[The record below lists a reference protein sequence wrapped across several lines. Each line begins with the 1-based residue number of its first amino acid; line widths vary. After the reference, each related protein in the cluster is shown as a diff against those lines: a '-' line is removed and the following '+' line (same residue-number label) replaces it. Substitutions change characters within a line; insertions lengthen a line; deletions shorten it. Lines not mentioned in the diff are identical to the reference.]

1 MKSKE
6 CAGKGSLT
14 VRKVVDGN
22 EAVAYIS
29 YAFTEAAVVYPIT
42 PSSTMPEKVEEWSQS
57 GRLNI
62 FGQPVQTITMQSEG
76 AVAGA
81 MHGLLKAGAL
91 TTSYT
96 SSQGLLL
103 MEPTMYKLVGEL
115 LPGVVHVAARSL
127 SSSALCIFGDHTDVM
142 AIRQTGVVMLSS
154 ANVQEAAYF
163 AAVAHLVA
171 IATKVPV
178 IHFFE
183 GFDTSHEMQAIT
195 LPTYQQLWPFINRK
209 EYESFKET
217 AIRNDQ
223 PRAYGS
229 SQTPDIFFQQLEVNN
244 QLYLEIPDIIKKKL
258 RQLAP
263 LFQQECSLVDF
274 DGAHDAEVVIVLMG
288 AVSET
293 CKQVVE
299 EQNRLGKKY
308 AVITIHLYRPFPSQA
323 FIHQIPK
330 TVKKIIVLDRTKENG
345 SIAEPLLLDVQSACY
360 ELEERPEIIGGRYG
374 LGSKEVMPHHIRAV
388 FFEAEKPMPKKRF
401 TIGIKDD
408 ITSLSIDPIG
418 AKDLTEPSVY
428 QVKNWGFG
436 SDGAVSCSRQTVKII
451 GEQLGKY
458 VQGKF
463 WFDPRKSG
471 NLTVSHL
478 RFSDHKITSRYRIQ
492 TTDFVSCYC
501 DRYFKRYPVL
511 QGLKENGIL
520 LINTPAKQRVESIL
534 PNDAKKYLATNN
546 IHVYII
552 SANKIARELGIGP
565 HINTIMQACFFYLS
579 QVMDY
584 EKAITYLI
592 EETRKKFQKVDPEM
606 VSLNQRAIEQAIK
619 NLQQIDI
626 PQEWQYLEKE
636 KTLPTVEA
644 DFFTDI
650 QEPMLAQS
658 GDEISVSQ
666 LVKQGMNDGSLP
678 LGTTAVEKRNI
689 ATEIPIWKANKCI
702 QCNLCSVHCPHAAIR
717 PFIIDSVEGM
727 PTVKTKENKRF
738 RIQVSPLDCTGCSIC
753 RDVCPTAEKA
763 LVMEDLEKH
772 IEEADNWHYLIE
784 NNQNETYRKKQL
796 LRDTQFKKPLLE
808 FSGACA
814 GCGETAYVKLLT
826 QLFGNHLVIANATGC
841 SSIWSN
847 STPSVAF
854 TTDENGNG
862 PVWGNSLL
870 ENNAEYGYGMHIGAQ
885 LIQRNIFE
893 KIKGLTE
900 KLKYSS
906 AFRETLQS
914 WCQLYTTGENNQEIA
929 NKLTRAILIE
939 KQSNPELE
947 ELFSYKHF
955 FQRRSQWIIGGDGWA
970 YDIGYSGIDQLLSEG
985 ENINILILDNE
996 GYSNTGGQPS
1006 KASPLAARMKFASYG
1021 KKTNKKNMAMLALQ
1035 YENVYVAQVS
1045 LGANPNHTYKVFQEA
1060 EKHEGPSIIMAYSPC
1075 VLHGIH
1081 ENSSILEERKAVET
1095 GYWHLF
1101 RYNPNEKGSGKPKMI
1116 IDSKPPKWDHYQNF
1130 LMGER
1135 RFSSLSFQD
1144 QQEAQRLFLQN
1155 QQYAKKQYEMLVKL
1169 EEQTK

>member
-1 MKSKE
+1 M
-6 CAGKGSLT
+6 
-14 VRKVVDGN
+14 RKVVDGN

-42 PSSTMPEKVEEWSQS
+42 PSSTMPEKVEEWSQL
-57 GRLNI
+57 GQLNI
-62 FGQPVQTITMQSEG
+62 FGQPVQTINMQSES

-103 MEPTMYKLVGEL
+103 MEPTIYKLVGEL
-115 LPGVVHVAARSL
+115 LPGVVHVATRSL
-127 SSSALCIFGDHTDVM
+127 SSSALSIFGDHTDVM
-142 AIRQTGVVMLSS
+142 AIRQTGVIMLSS
-154 ANVQEAAYF
+154 TNVQEAAYF
-163 AAVAHLVA
+163 AAVAHIVA
-171 IATKVPV
+171 ITTKLPV

-195 LPTYQQLWPFINRK
+195 LPAYQELLPFMNKK
-209 EYESFKET
+209 EYDSFKKT

-244 QLYLEIPDIIKKKL
+244 HLYLEIPKIIQHTL
-258 RQLAP
+258 QQLAAV
-263 LFQQECSLVDF
+263 FNHECSLVDF
-274 DGAHDAEVVIVLMG
+274 NGAPDAEIVIILMG

-308 AVITIHLYRPFPSQA
+308 AVITIHLYRPFPTQA
-323 FIHQIPK
+323 FIQHIPK
-330 TVKKIIVLDRTKENG
+330 TVRKLIVLDRTKENG
-345 SIAEPLLLDVQSACY
+345 SVAEPLLLDVQSACY
-360 ELEERPEIIGGRYG
+360 ELEERPEIIGGRYS
-374 LGSKEVMPHHIRAV
+374 LGSKEVLPSHIRAV
-388 FFEAEKPMPKKRF
+388 FREAEQKQPKKRF

-408 ITSLSIDPIG
+408 ITNLSINPVG
-418 AKDLTEPSVY
+418 ANDLTEQNVY
-428 QVKNWGFG
+428 QVKNWGMG

-478 RFSDHKITSRYRIQ
+478 RFSDHKINSRYRIQ

-511 QGLKENGIL
+511 KGLKANGIL
-520 LINTPAKQRVESIL
+520 LINTPTKQRLDVIL
-534 PNDAKKYLATNN
+534 PNNAKKYLAAHN
-546 IHVYII
+546 IQVYII
-552 SANKIARELGIGP
+552 SANKIARGLGIGP

-579 QVMDY
+579 QVMEY
-584 EKAITYLI
+584 EKAIAYLI

-606 VSLNQRAIEQAIK
+606 VFLNQQAMEQAVK
-619 NLQQIDI
+619 NLQRIDV
-626 PQEWQYLEKE
+626 PQEWEYLEEDKQAATE
-636 KTLPTVEA
+636 EST
-644 DFFTDI
+644 FFADI
-650 QEPMLAQS
+650 QEPMLTQR
-658 GDEISVSQ
+658 GDDISVSK
-666 LVKQGMNDGSLP
+666 LIKHGMNDGSLP

-689 ATEIPIWKANKCI
+689 ATEIPIWKADKCI

-717 PFIIDSVEGM
+717 PFLVDSADGIQ
-727 PTVKTKENKRF
+727 TIKTKENQHF

-753 RDVCPTAEKA
+753 HDVCPVPEKA

-772 IEEADNWHYLIE
+772 SKEADNWRYLIE
-784 NNQNETYRKKQL
+784 NNQNETYTRKPL
-796 LRDTQFKKPLLE
+796 LRDTQWKKPLLE

-814 GCGETAYVKLLT
+814 GCGQTAYVKLLT

-854 TTDENGNG
+854 ATDENGDG

-870 ENNAEYGYGMHIGAQ
+870 ENNAEYGYGMHVGAQ
-885 LIQRNIFE
+885 LIQRNLFK
-893 KIKGLTE
+893 KITE
-900 KLKYSS
+900 LMRNPKYSS

-914 WCQLYTTGENNQEIA
+914 WCQLYSAGENNKDMA
-929 NKLTRAILIE
+929 NKLIRAILIE

-970 YDIGYSGIDQLLSEG
+970 YDIGYSGIDQLLSQG

-1006 KASPLAARMKFASYG
+1006 KASPMAARMKFASYG
-1021 KKTNKKNMAMLALQ
+1021 KKTNKKNLAMLALQ
-1035 YENVYVAQVS
+1035 YENVYAAQVS
-1045 LGANPNHTYKVFQEA
+1045 LGANPTHTYKVFKEA
-1060 EKHEGPSIIMAYSPC
+1060 EKHEGPSIIVAYSPC

-1081 ENSSILEERKAVET
+1081 QNSSILEERKAVES

-1101 RYNPNEKGSGKPKMI
+1101 RYQPNGKGIGKPKMML
-1116 IDSKPPKWDHYQNF
+1116 DSIPPKWDEYQNF
-1130 LMGER
+1130 LMGEKR
-1135 RFSSLSFQD
+1135 YSSLSFQD
-1144 QQEAQRLFLQN
+1144 EQEAKRLLMQN
-1155 QQYAKKQYEMLVKL
+1155 QQYAMRQYDMLVQL
-1169 EEQTK
+1169 EERTK